1 MREKLLYFL
10 MLVEAL
16 RITPACAGK
25 TSCPAEN
32 FEIRPGSP
40 PRVREKP
47 EESDLFADNT
57 GITPACAGKTSTVPM
72 SKEGLRDHPR
82 VCGKNICKHTL
93 ALYIIGSPP
102 RVREKLLRI
111 SLTDSAWGITPA
123 CAGKTLTI
131 ATGIPFSQ
139 DHPRVCGKN

>member
-1 MREKLLYFL
+1 MFSAGNEVMY
-10 MLVEAL
+10 

-25 TSCPAEN
+25 TN
-32 FEIRPGSP
+32 
-40 PRVREKP
+40 
-47 EESDLFADNT
+47 
-57 GITPACAGKTSTVPM
+57 VPTL
-72 SKEGLRDHPR
+72 SAILPWDHPR
-82 VCGKNICKHTL
+82 VCGKNQTTKVYQPCKG
-93 ALYIIGSPP
+93 GSPP

-139 DHPRVCGKN
+139 DHPRVCGKNEPEQSAVPSEPGSPPRVREKLCCFIANIAC